1 MRLFAVI
8 TLAAIAASV
17 AAPAEVDA
25 QNTTY
30 LYITENYPKFGVQLA
45 VDHWRSCSTCNNFG
59 TNFGAGIRYET
70 ELPIEHVR
78 SYLDTHVFVG
88 NKMYADATVNIIYSF
103 DFLRSSVTPFAGVG
117 GMLLVGGDAAGV
129 SLDIA
134 AGVQLRRAAKNI
146 PFVEA
151 RYITSGGRIVAILGM
166 LF

>member
-1 MRLFAVI
+1 MRLISVI
-8 TLAAIAASV
+8 ALAASAAGV
-17 AAPAEVDA
+17 AMPAAARA

-30 LYITENYPKFGVQLA
+30 LYITRNYPKFGIQLA
-45 VDHWRSCSTCNNFG
+45 VDHWKSCLTCNNFG

-88 NKMYADATVNIIYSF
+88 NKVYEDATVNIVYSF
-103 DFLRSSVTPFAGVG
+103 DGLRSSVTPFAGVG

-129 SLDIA
+129 SLDLA
-134 AGVQLRRAAKNI
+134 AGVQLRRAANHI
-146 PFVEA
+146 PFLEA
-151 RYITSGGRIVAILGM
+151 RYITSGGRIVAIFGM